1 LEKEGEIEMEVQEST
16 LPPSETI
23 ARNTLLSKVQLQLSQ
38 IPLLGWLFGILLATV
53 IEQAGGHPLARAL
66 GLSTVP
72 GLFGLRIMLTK
83 PALIPSAVAYVLL
96 VYTLPTLVVARL
108 SAPLANRLAKQLL
121 DRFPLWISLFV
132 HLGLFYA
139 AIHLW
144 GDISAYR
151 ILLLRFIL
159 ISIMLTLSLNLVNGY
174 MGEFSCSHPGF
185 MALGAYGTS
194 ILTVLLFV
202 NDDVFGAPLL
212 PPALGPFMFP
222 LTLIAGG
229 LLASVGALLVAIP
242 SFRTRGDYLAIIS
255 LAFMFIVKSL
265 IENLEIIGGARGF
278 MNQPKWAGLPTV
290 FAWMAICVW
299 MIYNFT
305 RSTIGK
311 AMCAVRDDETAAGA
325 MTVNTRRTKMVTF
338 LFAAFWAGV
347 AGGLF
352 AHVMGY
358 INPGT
363 FGVMKLSEIL
373 AMLYLGGLNSVVGS
387 IAGALGLQVLM
398 EVLRPL
404 EIFKWIVIP
413 VLLIVLMI
421 RRPMGLIAFTEVK
434 IEDLLQPR
442 RVPGEER

>member
-1 LEKEGEIEMEVQEST
+1 MEIREGT
-16 LPPSETI
+16 APPAEAIT
-23 ARNTLLSKVQLQLSQ
+23 RNTPLAKVRSQLAQ
-38 IPLLGWLFGILLATV
+38 IPLLGWLLGTLLAMV
-53 IEQAGGHPLARAL
+53 IEQAVGRPLALAL
-66 GLSTVP
+66 GLSTIP

-96 VYTLPTLVVARL
+96 VYILPTLAVARL
-108 SAPLANRLAKQLL
+108 SAPLANRVAKQLL
-121 DRFPLWISLFV
+121 DRFPLWVSLIV

-139 AIHLW
+139 TMHLW
-144 GDISAYR
+144 GGNAYR
-151 ILLLRFIL
+151 VLFLKFIL
-159 ISIMLTLSLNLVNGY
+159 ISIILTLSLNLVNGY

-185 MALGAYGTS
+185 MALGAYGAS
-194 ILTVLLFV
+194 VLTVLLFV

-212 PPALGPFMFP
+212 PPALGPFIFP

-229 LLASVGALLVAIP
+229 LLASVGALVVAIP

-255 LAFMFIVKSL
+255 LAFLFIVKSL
-265 IENLEIIGGARGF
+265 IENLEIIGGPRGF
-278 MNQPKWAGLPTV
+278 MNQPKWANLPTV
-290 FAWMAICVW
+290 FGWMAICVW

-363 FGVMKLSEIL
+363 FGVTKLSEIL
-373 AMLYLGGLNSVVGS
+373 AMVYLGGLNSVVGS

-404 EIFKWIVIP
+404 EIWKWIVIP

-421 RRPMGLIAFTEVK
+421 RRPTGMFAFTEVN

-442 RVPGEER
+442 RP